1 MGLRNL
7 AKRILGVER
16 RPAYCLPWLTRPHL
30 QCALVKI
37 YHLCVWCAA
46 LGR

>member
-16 RPAYCLPWLTRPHL
+16 RPAYYLPG
-30 QCALVKI
+30 
-37 YHLCVWCAA
+37 VWCAA